1 MKRNQHTKFD
11 TFHDFKLISTGGQ
24 KFGTTVANR
33 KIHKFIVLLQLVIII
48 FSRCLP
54 ADHK

>member
-11 TFHDFKLISTGGQ
+11 TFHGFRLISTGGQ
-24 KFGTTVANR
+24 KFGTTVAKR